1 MPSSRPAASARTR
14 RLLLAVAGL
23 VIACGTAEKAGG
35 DDPQGEEETRV
46 EINGT
51 RRKNALVEIKRDRR
65 KPGRIEIVSVRKD
78 PLVEVRNDRSKAN
91 RNRIVSDS
99 KDALV
104 EIKSDRSRA
113 NRIATVSDS
122 KDALVEINGGRRRGA
137 EVVVNGRRP
146 RHSHWRFGGRYLFG
160 QEQVQV
166 EDPPLPPSQFNPD
179 PGGGNLLEPIEPPDL
194 FPPILPQP
202 PEYGEESVPR
212 SLGLPRRGVREMEP
226 ERHKLEYQ
234 TYPDSESG
242 IGLLPGSEPVP
253 NRWFIGFG
261 RWKRYADP
269 STETPYQSGA
279 LRFWHPYLQSQLK
292 GDAPIIGQE
301 IFLNLTLNNFSQFE
315 TRRLPTPSGVSAAR
329 PNSSEFFGRGEQIFF
344 ANDFSIGI
352 DLFKGE
358 TAFKPVVWAL
368 RLLAVANY
376 NYITVKE
383 NNVLDPDPRGP
394 GFTAPPGPLVNP
406 TPGDPFSG
414 LGPGLIRLRS
424 DLAHTR
430 YTTRH
435 KDWYALQEAFVEIH
449 LRDLTNNYDFIS
461 SRYGIQPFV
470 SDFRGF
476 IFNDTNLGVRV
487 FGNYDNNLWQYNVIA
502 FDMLEKDTYSDLNK
516 FDRRDQQIFVANVYR
531 QDFFAKGYTA
541 QLSFH
546 ANFDGGERHFDKND
560 FITRPAPIGA
570 VRDHYV
576 QAYYLGWAG
585 DGHIG
590 KLNLSHAVYQVF
602 GEDGFNGIAQ
612 QRVQINAQMAALE
625 LSIDKDWL
633 RFKLSGFYASGD
645 PDPRNSHGTGFDTIF
660 DRPFFIGGP
669 FSFYVHQGFNLGG
682 TAVNFKQRDS
692 LVIDLRTSKSE
703 GQSNFVNPG
712 AFILG
717 YGNDADLTPKLKA
730 FMNVNY
736 IWMMETEPIRQ
747 VLLTNHASNEFG
759 LDCSLGFQYRPLL
772 TNNII
777 ITAGAGFLVPGA
789 GYKDIYRAS
798 TDPVFGY
805 PGPAPAKVDS
815 FLYSGILT
823 LTLTY

>member
-1 MPSSRPAASARTR
+1 MLIAF
-14 RLLLAVAGL
+14 AGL
-23 VIACGTAEKAGG
+23 VIACGTAEIAG
-35 DDPQGEEETRV
+35 DDSPPREEGARVELNGSRRKDARV
-46 EINGT
+46 EIMS
-51 RRKNALVEIKRDRR
+51 DRG
-65 KPGRIEIVSVRKD
+65 KAERIEIVSDNKD
-78 PLVEVRNDRSKAN
+78 ALVEINNDRSKAN
-91 RNRIVSDS
+91 RVEIVSDS
-99 KDALV
+99 KGVLV
-104 EIKSDRSRA
+104 EID
-113 NRIATVSDS
+113 
-122 KDALVEINGGRRRGA
+122 GGRRKGA
-137 EVVVNGRRP
+137 EVQVNGRRG
-146 RHSHWRFGGRYLFG
+146 HAHWRFGGRYLFG
-160 QEQVQV
+160 QEQAQA

-179 PGGGNLLEPIEPPDL
+179 PGGGNLLEPEPPPDL

-212 SLGLPRRGVREMEP
+212 SLGLPRRGVREIAP
-226 ERHKLEYQ
+226 ERRKLDYEA
-234 TYPDSESG
+234 YPDSETG
-242 IGLLPGSEPVP
+242 AGLLPGSEPVP

-269 STETPYQSGA
+269 STETPYQAGA

-292 GDAPIIGQE
+292 GDAPIIGQD
-301 IFLNLTLNNFSQFE
+301 IFLNLTLNDFSQFE
-315 TRRLPTPSGVSAAR
+315 GRRLPTPSGVSAAQ
-329 PNSSEFFGRGEQIFF
+329 PNSSEFFGRSEQLFF
-344 ANDFSIGI
+344 SNDFSIGI

-368 RLLAVANY
+368 RFLLVANY

-383 NNVLDPDPRGP
+383 NNALDPDPRGP
-394 GFTAPPGPLVNP
+394 GFTPPPGPQVSP

-414 LGPGLIRLRS
+414 LGPGLTRLPH
-424 DLAHTR
+424 DLAYTR
-430 YTTRH
+430 YTTRE
-435 KDWYALQEAFVEIH
+435 KEWYALQEAFAEIH
-449 LRDLTNNYDFIS
+449 IRDLTNNYDFIS
-461 SRYGIQPFV
+461 SRFGIQPFV

-476 IFNDTNLGVRV
+476 IFNDSNLGVRV

-516 FDRRDQQIFVANVYR
+516 FDRRDQQVFVANVFR

-541 QLSFH
+541 ELSFH
-546 ANFDGGERHFDKND
+546 ANFDGGERHFDQND

-576 QAYYLGWAG
+576 QAYYLGWTG

-590 KLNLSHAVYQVF
+590 WLNLTHALYEAF

-612 QRVQINAQMAALE
+612 RRVDINAQMAALE

-645 PDPRNSHGTGFDTIF
+645 SDPRNSHATGFDTIF

-669 FSFYVHQGFNLGG
+669 FSFYAHQGFNLGG
-682 TAVNFKQRDS
+682 TSVNFKQPDS

-712 AFILG
+712 AIIVG
-717 YGNDADLTPKLKA
+717 YGNDADITPKLKA
-730 FMNVNY
+730 FLNVNY
-736 IWMMETEPIRQ
+736 IWMAETESIQQ
-747 VLLTNHASNEFG
+747 VLFTNHTSNEIG

-777 ITAGAGFLVPGA
+777 LTAGAGFLVPGQ
-789 GYKDIYRAS
+789 GYKDIYRAN

-805 PGPAPAKVDS
+805 PGPSPGKVDS
-815 FLYSGILT
+815 FLYSAIFT
-823 LTLTY
+823 ITLTY